1 MWEQISLCRQEQV
14 WLQTFKFTTYMLEDE
29 AQFYENTACVVYPK
43 KHPLWELVKIY
54 ALARFWK
61 SAFRA
66 LFDSTIWV

>member
-29 AQFYENTACVVYPK
+29 AQLYENAACLYPK

-54 ALARFWK
+54 ALARFSEK
-61 SAFRA
+61 AP
-66 LFDSTIWV
+66 

>member
-1 MWEQISLCRQEQV
+1 
-14 WLQTFKFTTYMLEDE
+14 MLEDE
-29 AQFYENTACVVYPK
+29 AQFYENTACLYPK

-61 SAFRA
+61 SAFRP